1 MRTFWVKSGLNGSR
15 RKVSKQDSPEKSNH
29 SKSFDMA
36 ERVPSRILAEPA
48 ALGFESQMIRAH
60 HESADTGEG
69 ESVRNLFHM
78 TFDSAVGS
86 APRGLGWSGDFQAG
100 TSRNSSGGGGVQ
112 GVMSRSS
119 SPRESMMLSSRRSD
133 SGDCSGGIG
142 DIQVCKLEAE
152 STTNSA
158 HNKDEQSGVAGTEEA
173 VGGKEDTNGWA

>member
-1 MRTFWVKSGLNGSR
+1 MFSSAGSEW
-15 RKVSKQDSPEKSNH
+15 SECSFQSSSPPL
-29 SKSFDMA
+29 FV
-36 ERVPSRILAEPA
+36 RY
-48 ALGFESQMIRAH
+48 
-60 HESADTGEG
+60 SADTGEG